1 MRWNFFKK
9 IGFGEWRVRIRETMS
24 WAAQKVANYK
34 LLLQFTGWKKST
46 SQRIG
51 QPPSWFTSNRN
62 MVAVFPQ
69 LFDKQQTYIG
79 ESTSP
84 WFRSGLPN
92 FTQWCTY
99 VLWSSAKAAI
109 IPDLFCR
116 KLPQTRQFG
125 KQSPSGSTLWDIKQQ
140 YQGWKLFHQRS
151 DARCSRSQSRL
162 QSMEGGTRTG
172 LPRLYS
178 LKTHP
183 RRHHTNIHCSS
194 NRFDIL
200 VMIFLQI

>member
-1 MRWNFFKK
+1 MW
-9 IGFGEWRVRIRETMS
+9 
-24 WAAQKVANYK
+24 WAAQKVAKYK
-34 LLLQFTGWKKST
+34 LCLQFTGRKKST
-46 SQRIG
+46 PKRIG
-51 QPPSWFTSNRN
+51 QPSSWFTSNRN
-62 MVAVFPQ
+62 MVAVFSQ
-69 LFDKQQTYIG
+69 LFDKQPTYIG
-79 ESTSP
+79 ESTSAG
-84 WFRSGLPN
+84 FCSGLPN

-99 VLWSSAKAAI
+99 VPWSSAKAAI

-162 QSMEGGTRTG
+162 QSMEGRTRTG

-178 LKTHP
+178 LETHP
-183 RRHHTNIHCSS
+183 RRHHTNIHCSN